1 MPNQDSMVF
10 INIIVLSKRQNKR
23 VQKLKLLWLNG
34 VYFNSKEKRFTSKA
48 WVFAMSLLVR
58 MHENTSERKQHL

>member
-23 VQKLKLLWLNG
+23 AQKLKLLWLIG
-34 VYFNSKEKRFTSKA
+34 VYFNSKEKKIYFQGLNICNVLIS
-48 WVFAMSLLVR
+48 
-58 MHENTSERKQHL
+58 